1 MVQNALSQ
9 SPPSEAEM
17 ATFSPADWLGLVRS
31 QSQIISAQGPT
42 IDALKHQLEWFKR
55 QVFGTKSERLS
66 VLENARQLSLAEL
79 PPAQKT
85 NERNDKEI
93 RIRVGRSL
101 HSTGQEKFGALVGD
115 SCRPGANAGLAPGTM
130 LAPGTVVSGLRF
142 WTKSIERARPPVL
155 GSR

>member
-1 MVQNALSQ
+1 MVQKALSQ

-31 QSQIISAQGPT
+31 QSQIISAQGAT

-115 SCRPGANAGLAPGTM
+115 SCRLGANAVLAPGTM
-130 LAPGTVVSGLRF
+130 LAPGTVGS
-142 WTKSIERARPPVL
+142 RAALLDQEYCAHDPPVL